1 VNPTIRLTLAAL
13 LLVSPAAALAAP
25 NNGPDAQ
32 LRKASSDKLREKM
45 DKRTRMM
52 RVVGLAEELDLDLGQ
67 AVKLEEAM
75 RRFDEKRKP
84 WRDQVAEAAR
94 ILERAAE
101 GDTSVQGQVEGA
113 AQKAFEAREKLAAV
127 DREMYAAISK
137 DLSPQ
142 KRAQMALFLA
152 RFESQSRLKLVRLG
166 NGRGFRYE
174 FHTPELGRSFRMVA
188 PGVDVDVVEGG
199 E

>member
-1 VNPTIRLTLAAL
+1 MNRHPVALAAALAGAL
-13 LLVSPAAALAAP
+13 LCAPALAAP
-25 NNGPDAQ
+25 NDARPSPERRPLPD
-32 LRKASSDKLREKM
+32 STREKLE
-45 DKRTRMM
+45 KRTRMM

-67 AVKLEEAM
+67 AVKLDEQM

-84 WRDQVAEAAR
+84 LRDQVAEAAR
-94 ILERAAE
+94 ILERASA
-101 GDTSVQGQVEGA
+101 GDKDAAGQVDAA

-137 DLSPQ
+137 ELSPQ

-152 RFESQSRLKLVRLG
+152 RFESQSRVKLVRLP

-174 FHTPELGRSFRMVA
+174 LHTPELGRNMQLYG
-188 PGVDVDVVEGG
+188 PGVEVEVG

>member
-1 VNPTIRLTLAAL
+1 MNRQPIALAAL
-13 LLVSPAAALAAP
+13 CGALLCPPVLAAEP
-25 NNGPDAQ
+25 RAPDVRRVQ
-32 LRKASSDKLREKM
+32 VDKTREKLE
-45 DKRTRMM
+45 KRTRML

-67 AVKLEEAM
+67 AVKLDEQM

-84 WRDQVAEAAR
+84 LRDQVADAAR
-94 ILERAAE
+94 ILERAAA
-101 GDTSVQGQVEGA
+101 GDQAASGQVEGA

-142 KRAQMALFLA
+142 KRAQMALYLA
-152 RFESQSRLKLVRLG
+152 RFESQSRVKLVRLP

-174 FHTPELGRSFRMVA
+174 FHSPELGRDLQVFG
-188 PGVDVDVVEGG
+188 PGVEMEMEGR